1 MMKKEY
7 LHTEDMDVGYR
18 GKTLISHICLQVKGG
33 QVVTLIGPNGS
44 GKSTILKSIIRQLD
58 LMGGTVYLDGTDMKC
73 LTPRQSARK
82 MAVLMTERVHP
93 ERMTCREVVSAGRYP
108 YTGLMGILGREDQEK
123 TDEALSMVGA
133 MELASADFLE
143 LSDGQRQRIL
153 LARAI
158 CQEPELIVL
167 DEPTSFLDIRYKLEI
182 LTIIKELVRKK
193 QTAVLMSLHELDLV
207 QRISDYVVCVNGSA
221 VDRMGTPE
229 EIFTSDYVRKLY
241 GITAGSYCAE
251 LGFPEMEPAPGP
263 PQVFVI
269 GGNGTGLPVY
279 RKLQRQGIPFA
290 AGILHSND
298 VEYPV
303 AKALAAEVIE
313 ERPFWPIREETFQ
326 KAAEVLAQCGKV
338 ICCID
343 SFGPMNEGNRRL
355 AQLGK
360 EK

>member
-1 MMKKEY
+1 
-7 LHTEDMDVGYR
+7 
-18 GKTLISHICLQVKGG
+18 
-33 QVVTLIGPNGS
+33 
-44 GKSTILKSIIRQLD
+44 
-58 LMGGTVYLDGTDMKC
+58 
-73 LTPRQSARK
+73 
-82 MAVLMTERVHP
+82 
-93 ERMTCREVVSAGRYP
+93 
-108 YTGLMGILGREDQEK
+108 
-123 TDEALSMVGA
+123 
-133 MELASADFLE
+133 
-143 LSDGQRQRIL
+143 
-153 LARAI
+153 
-158 CQEPELIVL
+158 
-167 DEPTSFLDIRYKLEI
+167 
-182 LTIIKELVRKK
+182 
-193 QTAVLMSLHELDLV
+193 MSLHELDLA